1 MNRTRKYSEPGS
13 VPAHLMKVFNARA
26 RIQPPTP
33 RINPHAM
40 LELLLVKCSGG
51 ALDAKA
57 AFKTI
62 AAARTMLELSNGQK
76 VHDASDFGEFL
87 EEMAE
92 RLVEAPAKTENL

>member
-1 MNRTRKYSEPGS
+1 
-13 VPAHLMKVFNARA
+13 MKVFNARA
-26 RIQPPTP
+26 MQPPTP

-92 RLVEAPAKTENL
+92 RLETAPPIEKAPAPVKE